1 LTASSPTPMPIPI
14 TPPPLLITITTTPL
28 ISPHHPLFALKPW
41 TEILPVSP
49 PTKFSTTEFHV
60 TPPRYYYFN
69 RFFFLLLL
77 FSQLKKKHHHL
88 LIGSILPSLLI

>member
-1 LTASSPTPMPIPI
+1 MPIPI

-69 RFFFLLLL
+69 RFFF
-77 FSQLKKKHHHL
+77 ST
-88 LIGSILPSLLI
+88 IIILTIEEEASSFIDRIDPT

>member
-14 TPPPLLITITTTPL
+14 TPPPLLITTPPL
-28 ISPHHPLFALKPW
+28 ISLHRLRYALKPW

-49 PTKFSTTEFHV
+49 PMNFSTTEFHV